1 MPVIACD
8 AAGAKEFIQV
18 SKDGLT
24 FKEDDVNS
32 AVVAVEG
39 IMKDEKLFKRLE
51 NILRQKWETEICFK
65 TCSRFFQ

>member
-24 FKEDDVNS
+24 FKEDDVDS

-39 IMKDEKLFKRLE
+39 IMKDREAFQKAEK
-51 NILRQKWETEICFK
+51 ILRQKWET
-65 TCSRFFQ
+65 RNML